1 MKSERIRFPGALGDE
16 LAARLDR
23 PGSGEPR
30 AYALFAHCFTCSK
43 DLKAVGRI
51 SRALVERGIAV
62 LRFDFTGLGESE
74 GDFADTNFSS
84 NLDDLVAAADF
95 LRDRYRAP
103 ELLIGH
109 SLGGAAVLAAAS
121 RVDEARAVVTLAAPS
136 TTEHL
141 EETLLR
147 QAPELGEDAE
157 ETEVTLGGRSFRIQR
172 QLVDDLRSHK
182 VLDAVAEMGLP
193 LLILHS
199 PVDDVVGISHAR
211 AIYEAAQH
219 PKSFV
224 SLDRA
229 DHLLLQDPADARHVA
244 SVVAAW
250 AERYLDLDEPEAA
263 EEKEEL
269 EHGVVL
275 VRGGTERYRQEVR
288 ARDHLL
294 IADEPTDVGGG
305 DLGPTPYDLLL
316 AALGTCTSMTLRM
329 YADRKEWDLRT
340 VEVRLRHEKI
350 HAKDCEECATEKGK
364 IDLVERE
371 ISITGDLDDEQR
383 ERLLEIADRCP
394 VHRTLTS
401 ETVIRSRLK

>member
-1 MKSERIRFPGALGDE
+1 
-16 LAARLDR
+16 
-23 PGSGEPR
+23 
-30 AYALFAHCFTCSK
+30 
-43 DLKAVGRI
+43 
-51 SRALVERGIAV
+51 
-62 LRFDFTGLGESE
+62 
-74 GDFADTNFSS
+74 
-84 NLDDLVAAADF
+84 
-95 LRDRYRAP
+95 
-103 ELLIGH
+103 
-109 SLGGAAVLAAAS
+109 
-121 RVDEARAVVTLAAPS
+121 
-136 TTEHL
+136 
-141 EETLLR
+141 
-147 QAPELGEDAE
+147 
-157 ETEVTLGGRSFRIQR
+157 
-172 QLVDDLRSHK
+172 VDDLRSHK
-182 VLDAVAEMGLP
+182 VLDAVAEMELP

-199 PVDDVVGISHAR
+199 PVDDVVDISHAR

-244 SVVAAW
+244 AVVAAW
-250 AERYLDLDEPEAA
+250 VERYLDLEDEPEAA

-316 AALGTCTSMTLRM
+316 AALGSCTSMTLRM
-329 YADRKEWDLRT
+329 YADRKEWDLQE
-340 VEVRLRHEKI
+340 VEVRLRHQKI
-350 HAKDCEECATEKGK
+350 HAKDCEDCATEKGK
-364 IDLVERE
+364 IDRIERE
-371 ISITGDLDDEQR
+371 ISVTGDLDDGQR

-401 ETVIRSRLK
+401 ETVIRSRLV